1 MAETQ
6 APIEAPGKPASE
18 AEVLANPV
26 YREIM
31 QRITSIYRKAGV
43 SLPSAIPNPAQQLL
57 AIIDGLYVRQGVEV
71 SIIAG
76 SVSSIGDLLHYLLNF
91 PLKTPEDVLLRMRA
105 WDYLAEAAAMTP
117 YGPQILQSI
126 VKAMDDALK
135 LNVSLAMERSGG
147 FNPAAGPRS
156 SFDEKKPQDGKRGQF
171 ESATFEPKGDK

>member
-1 MAETQ
+1 MSESAERKA
-6 APIEAPGKPASE
+6 APSE
-18 AEVLANPV
+18 LDMMRDPV
-26 YREIM
+26 YKEIM
-31 QRITSIYRKAGV
+31 LHVSSIYRKAGV
-43 SLPSAIPNPAQQLL
+43 SMPSTIPNPAQQLL

-76 SVSSIGDLLHYLLNF
+76 SISSMGDLLHYMLNF
-91 PLKTPEDVLLRMRA
+91 KLKTPADVLLRLRA

-117 YGPQILQSI
+117 YGPQILQAI

-156 SFDEKKPQDGKRGQF
+156 SFDEKKPEDGKRGQF
-171 ESATFEPKGDK
+171 ESAKFIPKGEQR